1 MRLNAVEG
9 GRADTGRDLDE
20 QLRNN
25 LNLKQ
30 ARSAAMA
37 IEPLRV
43 GVEEA
48 ARIIGVSR
56 SVIYKHM
63 KAGTLR
69 AVKDGSRTLFTM
81 TELRAYVSRT
91 DSTHRAGTTNS

>member
-1 MRLNAVEG
+1 
-9 GRADTGRDLDE
+9 
-20 QLRNN
+20 
-25 LNLKQ
+25 
-30 ARSAAMA
+30 MA

-48 ARIIGVSR
+48 ARIIGISR
-56 SVIYKHM
+56 SVIYKNM

-81 TELRAYVSRT
+81 AELRAYVSRS
-91 DSTHRAGTTNS
+91 DSRQDANPG

>member
-1 MRLNAVEG
+1 MTTNSVRG
-9 GRADTGRDLDE
+9 GIEAGVCLGQRVSISR
-20 QLRNN
+20 Q
-25 LNLKQ
+25 
-30 ARSAAMA
+30 MA

-43 GVEEA
+43 SVEEA

-63 KAGTLR
+63 KAGTLQ

-81 TELRAYVSRT
+81 TELRGYVFRT
-91 DSTHRAGTTNS
+91 DPTHGASTTNS

>member
-1 MRLNAVEG
+1 
-9 GRADTGRDLDE
+9 
-20 QLRNN
+20 
-25 LNLKQ
+25 
-30 ARSAAMA
+30 MA

-43 GVEEA
+43 SVEEA

-63 KAGTLR
+63 KSGTLR

-81 TELRAYVSRT
+81 TELRRYVFRI
-91 DSTHRAGTTNS
+91 DSTHGASTTNS

>member
-1 MRLNAVEG
+1 
-9 GRADTGRDLDE
+9 
-20 QLRNN
+20 
-25 LNLKQ
+25 
-30 ARSAAMA
+30 MA
-37 IEPLRV
+37 IEPIRV

-48 ARIIGVSR
+48 ARIIVVNR
-56 SVIYKHM
+56 SGTYKHM

-91 DSTHRAGTTNS
+91 GSTRGAGTTNS

>member
-1 MRLNAVEG
+1 MSTNSVRG
-9 GRADTGRDLDE
+9 GIETGAGVR
-20 QLRNN
+20 QRVSIS
-25 LNLKQ
+25 Q
-30 ARSAAMA
+30 QMA

-43 GVEEA
+43 SVEEA

-81 TELRAYVSRT
+81 TELRGYVFRT
-91 DSTHRAGTTNS
+91 DSTHGASTNNL

>member
-1 MRLNAVEG
+1 MSTNSVQG
-9 GRADTGRDLDE
+9 GIERGVCVR
-20 QLRNN
+20 QRVSMS
-25 LNLKQ
+25 Q
-30 ARSAAMA
+30 MA

-43 GVEEA
+43 SVEEA

-81 TELRAYVSRT
+81 TELRGYVFRT
-91 DSTHRAGTTNS
+91 DSTHGASTTNS

>member
-1 MRLNAVEG
+1 MSTYSVRG
-9 GRADTGRDLDE
+9 GIETGVCER
-20 QLRNN
+20 QRVSIS
-25 LNLKQ
+25 Q
-30 ARSAAMA
+30 QMT

-43 GVEEA
+43 SVEEA

-69 AVKDGSRTLFTM
+69 AVKDGTRTLFTM
-81 TELRAYVSRT
+81 TELRGYVFRT
-91 DSTHRAGTTNS
+91 DSTHDASTTNS

>member
-1 MRLNAVEG
+1 MSTNSVRG
-9 GRADTGRDLDE
+9 GIETVVGVRQRVSISQQT
-20 QLRNN
+20 
-25 LNLKQ
+25 
-30 ARSAAMA
+30 A

-43 GVEEA
+43 SVEEA

-69 AVKDGSRTLFTM
+69 AVKDGARTLFTM
-81 TELRAYVSRT
+81 TELRGYVFRT
-91 DSTHRAGTTNS
+91 DSTQVASTTNS

>member
-1 MRLNAVEG
+1 
-9 GRADTGRDLDE
+9 
-20 QLRNN
+20 
-25 LNLKQ
+25 
-30 ARSAAMA
+30 MA

-43 GVEEA
+43 SVEEA

-69 AVKDGSRTLFTM
+69 AMKDGSRTLFTM
-81 TELRAYVSRT
+81 AELRAYVSRT
-91 DSTHRAGTTNS
+91 DSTHGACPTHL

>member
-1 MRLNAVEG
+1 MSTYSVRGGIERGVRVRERLSNS
-9 GRADTGRDLDE
+9 R
-20 QLRNN
+20 QI
-25 LNLKQ
+25 
-30 ARSAAMA
+30 A

-43 GVEEA
+43 SVEEA

-69 AVKDGSRTLFTM
+69 AVKDGARTLFTM
-81 TELRAYVSRT
+81 TELRRYVVRT
-91 DSTHRAGTTNS
+91 DSTHGASTPNS

>member
-1 MRLNAVEG
+1 MSTNSVRG
-9 GRADTGRDLDE
+9 GIETGVRVG
-20 QLRNN
+20 QRVSNSH
-25 LNLKQ
+25 Q
-30 ARSAAMA
+30 MA
-37 IEPLRV
+37 IEALRV
-43 GVEEA
+43 SVEEA

-81 TELRAYVSRT
+81 TELRSYVFRT
-91 DSTHRAGTTNS
+91 DSTHGASTTNS

>member
-1 MRLNAVEG
+1 MS
-9 GRADTGRDLDE
+9 TRDVISTS
-20 QLRNN
+20 
-25 LNLKQ
+25 KQ
-30 ARSAAMA
+30 TRSSAMA

-48 ARIIGVSR
+48 ARIIGISR

-91 DSTHRAGTTNS
+91 DSSRGARTTNS

>member
-1 MRLNAVEG
+1 MSTNSVRG
-9 GRADTGRDLDE
+9 GIETGVGVR
-20 QLRNN
+20 QRVSIS
-25 LNLKQ
+25 Q
-30 ARSAAMA
+30 QMA

-43 GVEEA
+43 SVEEA

-69 AVKDGSRTLFTM
+69 AVKDGARTLFTM
-81 TELRAYVSRT
+81 TELRAYVART
-91 DSTHRAGTTNS
+91 DSIHTGTTNS

>member
-1 MRLNAVEG
+1 M
-9 GRADTGRDLDE
+9 
-20 QLRNN
+20 RNN

-30 ARSAAMA
+30 TRSPAMA

-43 GVEEA
+43 SVEEA
-48 ARIIGVSR
+48 ARIIGISR

-63 KAGTLR
+63 KAGILL

-91 DSTHRAGTTNS
+91 DSTQGAGTTTS